1 MKLNLKSRRYW
12 STYEEARV
20 WGAASL
26 LPSTRDDQPVW
37 RVVEEQTEDGVRY
50 WIGSFFGLRKDYEV
64 SQPITSSSTI
74 VTAVSQVEI
83 EEA

>member
-20 WGAASL
+20 WGATFL

-37 RVVEEQTEDGVRY
+37 RVVEEQTEDGMRY
-50 WIGSFFGLRKDYEV
+50 WIGSFFGLRKDFEV
-64 SQPITSSSTI
+64 NKPITSSNTI
-74 VTAVSQVEI
+74 ATAVSQVEL